1 MKSDEVLLYGDRIR
15 VDNNGQTAAMF
26 IGGKINAD
34 FIDADKIEVKH
45 LWAKSEDGTTKVGYF
60 GNYEIDA
67 CKVNDTYAPLFV
79 GADTAD
85 KALFYVSK
93 MDT

>member
-34 FIDADKIEVKH
+34 FIDADKSRLSICGRNLRTGLQRLVISETMR
-45 LWAKSEDGTTKVGYF
+45 LTRAK
-60 GNYEIDA
+60 
-67 CKVNDTYAPLFV
+67 
-79 GADTAD
+79 
-85 KALFYVSK
+85 
-93 MDT
+93 